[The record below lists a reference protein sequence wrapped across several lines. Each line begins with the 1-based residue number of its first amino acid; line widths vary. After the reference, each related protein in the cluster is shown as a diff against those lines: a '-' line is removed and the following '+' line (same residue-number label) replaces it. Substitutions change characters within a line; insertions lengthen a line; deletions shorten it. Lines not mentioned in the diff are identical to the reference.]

1 MTLNDVDR
9 APGVRNATILMILG
23 GAIQIY
29 SGYQLFQL
37 SLIYSG
43 TLSAIVGTLMVIFG
57 LLSLST
63 SLLIWQQK
71 PWVTKIVAG
80 IGVAVCGSLI
90 ILGYHLVVF
99 FFAPLYWAVI
109 DYIRNSRVIEHSNW
123 DDC

>member
-1 MTLNDVDR
+1 
-9 APGVRNATILMILG
+9 MILG

-43 TLSAIVGTLMVIFG
+43 SFSAIVGTLMVIFG
-57 LLSLST
+57 LLSLFT

-71 PWVTKIVAG
+71 SWVTKIVAG

-90 ILGYHLVVF
+90 ILGYYLVVF
-99 FFAPLYWAVI
+99 FFAPLYWAMI
-109 DYIRNSRVIEHSNW
+109 DYIRTSRMTQTSDW
-123 DDC
+123 DDN